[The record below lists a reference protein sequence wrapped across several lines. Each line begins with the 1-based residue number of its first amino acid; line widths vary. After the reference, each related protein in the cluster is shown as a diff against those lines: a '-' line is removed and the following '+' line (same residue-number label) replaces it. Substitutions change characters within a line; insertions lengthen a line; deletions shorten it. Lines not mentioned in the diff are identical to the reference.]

1 MNIDETRCFN
11 CTIFKYNLKQKQIQS
26 FVMFT
31 LMKQLFILYS
41 LFTTNIQRSFDLHR
55 CSVSFLLLIDIL
67 I

>member
-11 CTIFKYNLKQKQIQS
+11 CTIFKYNLKQIQS
-26 FVMFT
+26 FVIFT

-41 LFTTNIQRSFDLHR
+41 LFTTNIQHSSKLHR
-55 CSVSFLLLIDIL
+55 CSVSLLLLIDIL